1 MATNGSA
8 RAFYLGV
15 MYGEGRGVPQDDKE
29 TVRILKGCK
38 EATNGKTPSMKWKK

>member
-8 RAFYLGV
+8 HAFYLGV

-29 TVRILKGCK
+29 TMGF
-38 EATNGKTPSMKWKK
+38 